1 MNKFDKSVNILL
13 ENLIFE
19 QDQNEIDPSQVI
31 EKTALEMA
39 RRNREDKA
47 AYIAESEAKF
57 NSDEEYL
64 DKVINY
70 IKNLPIPIDQITE
83 ETGLETTLGAIKDF
97 GSAAWDKA
105 KEYVGPAL
113 YDIGEYTSDKIGEY
127 VTDFLGKE
135 YVDDINNN
143 LSETIWYKI
152 AAIFEPTGVMSW
164 PYYDKAL
171 KAYETHKGTDK
182 EDIYFLNLLAAQLS
196 VIPGFRLPLGI
207 LTAPLKLLLRLPLLP
222 VTIPMKIAS
231 FVRGAVS
238 KSSSALKASAKLEKT
253 AAKGIG
259 AKGLKA
265 VKTVT
270 RPASTRI
277 KSAAKAVGSTAKT
290 AAKAV
295 GSTAKTAAKVAATGA
310 KVGTV
315 VSSGDIPQTWKDWTE
330 AGKKSLE
337 DAKPMERTLGKFPS
351 FNHLSTQRF

>member
-19 QDQNEIDPSQVI
+19 QDQSEIDPSQVI

-57 NSDEEYL
+57 NSDQGFV
-64 DKVINY
+64 DKVLKY
-70 IKNLPIPIDQITE
+70 IENLPIPIDQITE
-83 ETGLETTLGAIKDF
+83 ETGLETTWGAIKDF

-105 KEYVGPAL
+105 KEHVGPAL
-113 YDIGEYTSDKIGEY
+113 HDIGEYTSDKIGEY

-143 LSETIWYKI
+143 LSETTWYKI

-196 VIPGFRLPLGI
+196 VIPGVRLPLGI
-207 LTAPLKLLLRLPLLP
+207 LTAPLKLIKLPFF
-222 VTIPMKIAS
+222 IPSKIAS

-238 KSSSALKASAKLEKT
+238 KSPSALKASAKLEKT

-270 RPASTRI
+270 RPVSTRI
-277 KSAAKAVGSTAKT
+277 KSTAKAVGSTAKT

-295 GSTAKTAAKVAATGA
+295 GSVAKKAAKAAATGA

-315 VSSGDIPQTWKDWTE
+315 VSSGDIPQTWKDWSE

-337 DAKPMERTLGKFPS
+337 NAKPRERTLGKFPS